1 MDYLI
6 TEELRKTRNS
16 FIKNFSIILVLVIF
30 MNIAISS
37 TNYLPAYRN
46 VISFVI
52 VIVFVSILLIYIID
66 KASIIIYNL
75 DEHEIIFKKR
85 RLNNEVT
92 ILSVPI
98 KDIKSLKKTK
108 FNNSNTKLAD
118 TYYFVYTMYNK
129 NDDIYYC
136 DFMKEGK
143 LYRFIF
149 RPSERILRIL
159 EKKVND

>member
-16 FIKNFSIILVLVIF
+16 FIKNFIIILFLVVF
-30 MNIAISS
+30 MNVAITS

-52 VIVFVSILLIYIID
+52 VIVFVSLLLVYVID

-75 DEHEIIFKKR
+75 DEHEITFKKR

-98 KDIKSLKKTK
+98 SEIHNLEKVK

-129 NDDIYYC
+129 NNDIYYC
-136 DFMKEGK
+136 DFIEDGK
-143 LYRFIF
+143 MYRFIF